1 MEELNFD
8 EMRDQITLLKQK
20 LNRQE
25 IVNEALLREAMRGK
39 MGAINWTK
47 YKSYICVAIC
57 LIIYPTTLLY
67 WGIFSKAFVFATC
80 AMMLF
85 CAYGTYYVHRPVD
98 RMDLMTE
105 DLATVAKVMAKFR
118 KQYNQWLYYVT
129 PALLIPWLSWALY
142 EYAWKNAPDGM
153 SFWMLALPILIGAAI
168 GGLIGYHWHCKAVD
182 AADNIIKQIE
192 EEG

>member
-20 LNRQE
+20 LDRQE
-25 IVNEALLREAMRGK
+25 IVNDSLLREAMRGK
-39 MGAINWTK
+39 MGAINWMK
-47 YKSYICVAIC
+47 YKSYICVALC
-57 LIIYPTTLLY
+57 IIFYPVMS
-67 WGIFSKAFVFATC
+67 WAGVFSNAFVFATC

-85 CAYGTYYVHRPVD
+85 CAYVTYYVHRPVD
-98 RMDLMTE
+98 RMDLMTD

-118 KQYNQWLYYVT
+118 KQYNQWLFYVT

-142 EYAWKNAPDGM
+142 EYAWKNAPDGV
-153 SFWMLALPILIGAAI
+153 SHWMLALPILIGAAI

-182 AADNIIKQIE
+182 AADKIIKQIE
-192 EEG
+192 EEEN

>member
-1 MEELNFD
+1 MNFD

-20 LNRQE
+20 LDRQE
-25 IVNEALLREAMRGK
+25 IVNDRLLRETMRGR

-67 WGIFSKAFVFATC
+67 WGIFSEAFVFATC
-80 AMMLF
+80 AMMIF
-85 CAYGTYYVHRPVD
+85 CAFGTYYVHRPVD

-153 SFWMLALPILIGAAI
+153 GRWMLALPILIGAAI

-192 EEG
+192 EEV